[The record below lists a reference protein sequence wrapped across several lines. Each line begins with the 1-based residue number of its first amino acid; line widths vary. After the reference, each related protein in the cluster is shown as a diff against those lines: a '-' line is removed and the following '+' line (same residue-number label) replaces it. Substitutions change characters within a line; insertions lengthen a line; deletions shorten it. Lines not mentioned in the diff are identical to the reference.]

1 MKHFWHTLH
10 SCGHA
15 AFWNNHDLA
24 ADMHLRQPCPWC
36 VLGDAGNKP
45 SIYRD
50 PSRAV
55 EVIAREDHA
64 SPEDVGTVALYHHR
78 KDERCC
84 IIRIAATI
92 GANESND
99 RE

>member
-1 MKHFWHTLH
+1 MKDFWHTLH
-10 SCGHA
+10 SCGHSV
-15 AFWNNHDLA
+15 FWTDPNVA

-36 VLGDAGNKP
+36 KTGEKDRVIFRDPRSRIEARASEYHGTDQEVDAGE
-45 SIYRD
+45 S
-50 PSRAV
+50 
-55 EVIAREDHA
+55 
-64 SPEDVGTVALYHHR
+64 GLYHHR